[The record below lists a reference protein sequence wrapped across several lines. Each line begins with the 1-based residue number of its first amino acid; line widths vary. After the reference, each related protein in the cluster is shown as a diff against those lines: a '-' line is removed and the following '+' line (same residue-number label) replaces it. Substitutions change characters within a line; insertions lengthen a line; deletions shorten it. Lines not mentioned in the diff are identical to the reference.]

1 MSTYPDCHETSN
13 VICKHVRS
21 TKTFY
26 VDLNARLA
34 TGVTISAPEAD
45 SEDADLEITDIV
57 VVTENTTIAED
68 SDCGGLVLISNR
80 AIQMTVS
87 GGTPSDDEAKITVCW
102 DTSDGDHDCV
112 DCRIQIGGVAATESV

>member
-1 MSTYPDCHETSN
+1 MSSYPDCHENSN

-26 VDLNARLA
+26 VDLNGRLA
-34 TGVTISAPEAD
+34 TGVTVSAPEAD
-45 SEDADLEITDIV
+45 SEDSDLEITDV
-57 VVTENTTIAED
+57 VVVEENTTIEED
-68 SDCGGLVLISNR
+68 SDCGGLVLIANR

-102 DTSDGDHDCV
+102 DQSDGDDDCIG
-112 DCRIQIGGVAATESV
+112 CRIQIGGVPSPEST